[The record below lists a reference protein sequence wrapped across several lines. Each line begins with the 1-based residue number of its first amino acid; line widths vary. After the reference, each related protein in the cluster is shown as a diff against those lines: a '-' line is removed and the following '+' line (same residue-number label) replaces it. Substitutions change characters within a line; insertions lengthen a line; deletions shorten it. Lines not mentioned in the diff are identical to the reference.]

1 VASSRYRPFVIPAP
15 DSRGIEFFALAH
27 SSGARTIISPA
38 ERISG
43 RFIPMVSSI
52 VRPFALF
59 LPLLLVT
66 LPAVAVR
73 AQQPKLEMHRA
84 GVDSKDSSGWH
95 LAVSTK
101 GSFSVRM
108 PIPFND
114 FTVRSTDP
122 KTGEEVTHVIGG
134 KSTEGIKLT
143 AVEAPASAKSAPG
156 LDKIL
161 ADFSAKPGSKVSDVQ
176 RSAKGDV
183 DTLSFSVGGAQ
194 TSAHIR
200 YIKTKSATYSL
211 IIEFPNAHRDD
222 VAAVREEFFGSFKT
236 NAIGQ

>member
-1 VASSRYRPFVIPAP
+1 MI
-15 DSRGIEFFALAH
+15 
-27 SSGARTIISPA
+27 
-38 ERISG
+38 
-43 RFIPMVSSI
+43 SSI

-59 LPLLLVT
+59 LPLVLVT
-66 LPAVAVR
+66 LPDVAAR

-84 GVDSKDSSGWH
+84 GVDSKDPSGWH

-101 GSFSVRM
+101 GSFSIRM

-122 KTGEEVTHVIGG
+122 KTGEEVTHAIGG

-143 AVEAPASAKSAPG
+143 AVETPASASAKSAPG

-161 ADFSAKPGSKVSDVQ
+161 ADFSAKPGNKVSDVQ
-176 RSAKGDV
+176 RAAKGDV
-183 DTLSFSVGGAQ
+183 DTLSFSVSGAQ

-236 NAIGQ
+236 NAIGR

>member
-1 VASSRYRPFVIPAP
+1 MISSLI
-15 DSRGIEFFALAH
+15 
-27 SSGARTIISPA
+27 
-38 ERISG
+38 
-43 RFIPMVSSI
+43 
-52 VRPFALF
+52 RPFALS
-59 LPLLLVT
+59 LSLALIMLLG
-66 LPAVAVR
+66 VAAL

-84 GVDSKDSSGWH
+84 AVDSKDPSGWH

-114 FTVRSTDP
+114 FTVRSTDA

-134 KSTEGIKLT
+134 KSTEGINFS
-143 AVEAPASAKSAPG
+143 AVEMPASAKSAPS
-156 LDKIL
+156 LEKIL
-161 ADFSAKPGSKVSDVQ
+161 ADFSAKSGSKVSDVQ
-176 RSAKGDV
+176 RAAKGDV

-211 IIEFPNAHRDD
+211 TVEFPNAHRDD
-222 VAAVREEFFGSFKT
+222 VAGLREEFFDSFKAK
-236 NAIGQ
+236 AIGR